1 MFRQISSPPS
11 FLFHTSL
18 DLFLFSLLMYFLWD
32 LLVTVS
38 SINSDSPQLEFYP
51 SFYAPFT
58 WRFQAPLYLWVPSA
72 FAHHRCGNHG
82 FLCISASR
90 FCGELLPGIQD
101 IWCAG
106 DVSLCGRGLW
116 NRAAVGCLFHSYAH
130 RCSVTLQ
137 VDELWASG
145 KFLIQCNSPCV
156 LALTKTLLRNKTDS
170 ELEVDGFGKR
180 FLLVRDSSETS
191 KSLSGGLCLYGNKNW
206 CNTDYQGDYAQL
218 KLNSCL
224 YPCDPFVYIQLKARV
239 DTNYSTFFFF
249 CMILIASNH

>member
-1 MFRQISSPPS
+1 MPRLHDDFKHHYICE
-11 FLFHTSL
+11 FL
-18 DLFLFSLLMYFLWD
+18 LL
-32 LLVTVS
+32 LLITGVG
-38 SINSDSPQLEFYP
+38 IMDS
-51 SFYAPFT
+51 
-58 WRFQAPLYLWVPSA
+58 
-72 FAHHRCGNHG
+72 
-82 FLCISASR
+82 SASQPVASVGNCCR
-90 FCGELLPGIQD
+90 ASKIFGVQEMCRCVGEVCETGPLLD
-101 IWCAG
+101 A
-106 DVSLCGRGLW
+106 S
-116 NRAAVGCLFHSYAH
+116 ST
-130 RCSVTLQ
+130 VTLQ

-249 CMILIASNH
+249 LHDFNCIKPLKS